1 LRKKSVSNTLEAQKV
16 LLMINCDIE
25 EHIPIPTGSKS
36 YRSVRARAEAAC
48 NAAVLL
54 EDEGYEGAQAT
65 TETAQEGATSILMS
79 LASGREPSAIAQSA
93 AFETPA
99 GAIMVR
105 NILAEYDVEAVREAK
120 QLRHYVTNRLVIES
134 DNMDARI
141 RMKALELL
149 GKISDVGLFS
159 ERTEVTINTRST
171 IELEDT
177 LRDKLRKLRGSVDA
191 VDATIISGPII
202 DNKIINV
209 REALRGVQ

>member
-1 LRKKSVSNTLEAQKV
+1 
-16 LLMINCDIE
+16 MINCDIE
-25 EHIPIPTGSKS
+25 EHIPIPTSSKS
-36 YRSVRARAEAAC
+36 YRNVRAKAEAAC

-54 EDEGYEGAQAT
+54 EQEGYEGSQASP
-65 TETAQEGATSILMS
+65 EIAREDAASILTA
-79 LASGREPSAIAQSA
+79 LAKGQEPTAIAQST
-93 AFETPA
+93 AFDTPN

-134 DNMDARI
+134 DNTDARI

-159 ERTEVTINTRST
+159 ERTEVTINTKST

-177 LRDKLRKLRGSVDA
+177 LKDKLRKLRGTVDA
-191 VDATIISGPII
+191 VDATIISSPIVG
-202 DNKIINV
+202 NKPINI
-209 REALRGVQ
+209 REVLRGA

>member
-1 LRKKSVSNTLEAQKV
+1 
-16 LLMINCDIE
+16 MINCDIE
-25 EHIPIPTGSKS
+25 EHIPIPTSSKS
-36 YRSVRARAEAAC
+36 YRNVRAKAEAAC

-54 EDEGYEGAQAT
+54 EQEGYNGAQAT
-65 TETAQEGATSILMS
+65 PEIAQEGATTILTA
-79 LASGREPSAIAQSA
+79 LAQGQEPSAITQNA
-93 AFETPA
+93 AFDTPN

-159 ERTEVTINTRST
+159 ERTEVTINTKST

-177 LRDKLRKLRGSVDA
+177 LKDKLRKLRGTANA
-191 VDATIISGPII
+191 VDATIIRGPIV

-209 REALRGVQ
+209 REMLRGA